1 MQFRGHLRACASTC
15 NALIEGR
22 LYMCLVGQE
31 SGGEHLECALASDQQ
46 GWSKPALYTKI
57 IAESDGGF

>member
-1 MQFRGHLRACASTC
+1 
-15 NALIEGR
+15 
-22 LYMCLVGQE
+22 MCLVGQE

-46 GWSKPALYTKI
+46 GWSKPALYIKI